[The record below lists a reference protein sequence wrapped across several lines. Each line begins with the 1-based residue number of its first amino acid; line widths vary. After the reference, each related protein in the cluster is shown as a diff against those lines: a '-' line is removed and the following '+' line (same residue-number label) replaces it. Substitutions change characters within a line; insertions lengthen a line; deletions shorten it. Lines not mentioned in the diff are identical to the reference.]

1 MKENWYI
8 NFIFLREDVAVQINI
23 MLRRFLVQIPISVPV
38 FLCNNLV
45 DMRVNLG
52 ALFVLIL
59 SYLVSERRELYL
71 SEHRLENLFFFNC
84 LIYYVAE
91 TRISSRQGE
100 AFWNS
105 STAHERKAAPGKMSE
120 FFLRD
125 TLKIILNEK
134 FDPQMKTISS
144 FPHRK
149 LGQLFLIFKKRP
161 WRPLVVRLYW
171 ADENT
176 KKITLGF

>member
-8 NFIFLREDVAVQINI
+8 DFIFLREDVAVHINI
-23 MLRRFLVQIPISVPV
+23 MLWRLLVQIPISFPA
-38 FLCNNLV
+38 FLCNNLI

-52 ALFVLIL
+52 VLFVLIL

-71 SEHRLENLFFFNC
+71 SEHKLENLIFFTC
-84 LIYYVAE
+84 LIYYLAE
-91 TRISSRQGE
+91 TRKFSRQGE

-125 TLKIILNEK
+125 TLKTILNEK
-134 FDPQMKTISS
+134 FNPQMKTIRPFS
-144 FPHRK
+144 PRK

-161 WRPLVVRLYW
+161 WRPLVVVRLYW

-176 KKITLGF
+176 KKK